1 LAGGVPVWPF
11 HGAVQSPYRGIGSV
25 SLSDPVPTPTFKKR
39 TGVPRRC
46 LAPAGPI
53 RPLRA
58 VPDLMSNPLA
68 ATFFELAGLMAT
80 HGDTAHGIPAVL
92 ETLARVLGAERTAL
106 EFPNTEV
113 APVVWRSPLATGAP
127 GYAPHL
133 VAVEA
138 GGLGVATLVVH
149 REGAPSPAEAELLN
163 GTAHLLAVAVNRDA
177 YLHDLERELTERV
190 RELADQRAFIEC
202 IVDSLPLGLYV
213 IDRHYRIHAWNHKRE
228 TGLQG
233 VARADAVGRSIFEV
247 LHRQP
252 AALLK
257 REFDEVFAS
266 GRLQQF
272 QMESNAFGETRTFRL
287 SKIPMRMGGG
297 AVTHVITV
305 GEEITDWKAALD
317 RTAQAEKLAAL
328 GQLAAGVMHEINN
341 PLATIAAC
349 AESITMQMEMGTPT
363 PPTELLRIID
373 LEVQRCKKIVNGL
386 LDFSRPK
393 AAGREY
399 FDLNTVVQQ
408 GLFLLQ
414 HHPRFKRVKVV
425 TELEEK
431 SSLLVEGDTDQLVQV
446 LIALAMNALDAT
458 PEQGRVVIR
467 TRMDQVDGAAR
478 AVLEVEDEGPGIPR
492 TLQAKVF
499 EPFFTTKPPGQGTGL
514 GLAICYG
521 IVADHGGA
529 LELVSSE
536 GQGANFRVSLPM
548 GVRAAVSPAALL
560 ESPAAERA

>member
-1 LAGGVPVWPF
+1 MPTA
-11 HGAVQSPYRGIGSV
+11 SPATVADFVG
-25 SLSDPVPTPTFKKR
+25 L
-39 TGVPRRC
+39 
-46 LAPAGPI
+46 
-53 RPLRA
+53 
-58 VPDLMSNPLA
+58 LA
-68 ATFFELAGLMAT
+68 ATNDPARGVPALLAA
-80 HGDTAHGIPAVL
+80 
-92 ETLARVLGAERTAL
+92 LGVSLDADRTAL
-106 EFPNTEV
+106 EFSQAGA
-113 APVVWRSPLATGAP
+113 APVVWRAP
-127 GYAPHL
+127 DQPPIDYPPRMIK
-133 VAVEA
+133 VAA
-138 GGLGVATLVVH
+138 GGLTLGALVVH
-149 REGAPSPAEAELLN
+149 RDRPVTEREHQLLES
-163 GTAHLLAVAVNRDA
+163 TAHLLAVVVARDA
-177 YLHDLERELTERV
+177 YLQDLERELTARM
-190 RELADQRAFIEC
+190 RELAEQRAFIEC
-202 IVDSLPLGLYV
+202 IVDSLPVGLYV
-213 IDRHYRIHAWNHKRE
+213 VDRDYRIHTWNHKRE

-233 VARADAVGRSIFEV
+233 VSRSDAVGRSIFEV

-257 REFDEVFAS
+257 REFDEVFSS

-272 QMESNAFGETRTFRL
+272 QMESNAFGETRSFRI

-297 AVTHVITV
+297 PVTHVITI
-305 GEEITDWKAALD
+305 GEDITDWKAALD

-349 AESITMQMEMGTPT
+349 AESIALQQELGDAAA

-393 AAGREY
+393 TAGREH

-425 TELEEK
+425 TELEDTPP
-431 SSLLVEGDTDQLVQV
+431 LLVEGDADQLVQV

-458 PEQGRVVIR
+458 PEQGRVMIR
-467 TRMDQVDGAAR
+467 TRFALTEIGPR

-492 TLQAKVF
+492 ALQAKVF

-529 LELVSSE
+529 LELISTE
-536 GQGANFRVSLPM
+536 GQGATFVVALPLSAL
-548 GVRAAVSPAALL
+548 AAPRDDASPA
-560 ESPAAERA
+560 S